1 MLRKILNASFHTQP
15 DETQAAAPHVVT
27 RGHTISWAWGYDA
40 ALAEL
45 TLGQT
50 AALRAHS
57 IELAQIRPGETVLDA
72 GCGTGDL
79 TLALKRRVGSDG
91 HVYGVDAAPEMIAAA
106 RQRVLHATADVD
118 LRVAAVESLPF
129 SEAFFDVV
137 VSSLVFH
144 HLPGDVQVQASAE
157 IRRVLKPTG
166 RLLIVDFRRPTT
178 SLGRLAL
185 TLSLHGRLHIGVQD
199 LAAQM
204 SAAGFHDIVCG
215 ETPWRRLGFVRGS
228 AGKH

>member
-1 MLRKILNASFHTQP
+1 M
-15 DETQAAAPHVVT
+15 
-27 RGHTISWAWGYDA
+27 
-40 ALAEL
+40 
-45 TLGQT
+45 
-50 AALRAHS
+50 AALRAHT
-57 IELAQIRPGETVLDA
+57 IELAQIRPGEAVLDA

-79 TLALKRRVGSDG
+79 TLALKRRVGPEG

-106 RQRVLHATADVD
+106 RRRILRATTDVD

-144 HLPGDVQVQASAE
+144 HLPGDAQIEAIAE

-178 SLGRLAL
+178 SLGRLTL
-185 TLSLHGRLHIGVQD
+185 TLTLHGRLRIGVQD
-199 LAAQM
+199 LAAPM
-204 SAAGFHDIVCG
+204 SAAGFHDVVCG
-215 ETPWRRLGFVRGS
+215 ETRWRRLGLVRGS